1 MEKMIKKYVR
11 DEKGHR
17 IGMVVAIASGKVGW
31 SSMNK
36 RDIWNAEKG
45 NMIALNRA
53 KNGYRAKVP
62 SWMENEVARMID
74 RSQRYFDPAN
84 FSRKALVK

>member
-36 RDIWNAEKG
+36 KDVWNPDKG
-45 NMIALNRA
+45 HMIALNRA
-53 KNGYRAKVP
+53 KNGYKAQVP
-62 SWMENEVARMID
+62 SWMKDEVEHMVD

-84 FSRKALVK
+84 FSRKALNK